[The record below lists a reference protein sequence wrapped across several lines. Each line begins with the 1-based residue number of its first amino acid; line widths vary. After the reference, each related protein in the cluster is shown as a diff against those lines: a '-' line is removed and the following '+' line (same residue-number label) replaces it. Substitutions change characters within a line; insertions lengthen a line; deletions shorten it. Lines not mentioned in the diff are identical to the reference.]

1 MIISKEQIVV
11 IIYLIIRD
19 DVYLLPPGPALVTF
33 PDICITKPSD
43 KGSTSLWGVV
53 LIKCVENLSQLHS
66 SPINKIYN
74 KIQIIH
80 QSWRVLTAGTSRR
93 NIVNTWLPIVSLQ
106 YNQRKGST
114 YPTKSGQSRQST
126 ALHCGENKT

>member
-1 MIISKEQIVV
+1 MLQL
-11 IIYLIIRD
+11 YLIIRE
-19 DVYLLPPGPALVTF
+19 DVYLLPSGPTLVTF
-33 PDICITKPSD
+33 PDICIAKPSD

-93 NIVNTWLPIVSLQ
+93 NIVNTLLPIVSLQ
-106 YNQRKGST
+106 PEKRVNLYQDSPVEFTGMWRNLNITVFVYCIISIL
-114 YPTKSGQSRQST
+114 SF
-126 ALHCGENKT
+126 

>member
-1 MIISKEQIVV
+1 MLQL
-11 IIYLIIRD
+11 YLIIRE
-19 DVYLLPPGPALVTF
+19 DVYLLPPGPTLVTF

-93 NIVNTWLPIVSLQ
+93 NIVNTLLPIVSLQ
-106 YNQRKGST
+106 PEKRVNLYQDSPVEFTGMWRNLNITVFVYCIISIL
-114 YPTKSGQSRQST
+114 SF
-126 ALHCGENKT
+126 

>member
-1 MIISKEQIVV
+1 MLQL
-11 IIYLIIRD
+11 YLIIRE
-19 DVYLLPPGPALVTF
+19 DVYLLPPGPTLVTF

-66 SPINKIYN
+66 SPINKTYN

-114 YPTKSGQSRQST
+114 YQVRTVQAGHCTVEKIKHNCT
-126 ALHCGENKT
+126 AVLGYF